1 MTDDGPYDIS
11 TLALEDD
18 RYHVVQSVFRNA
30 YRATDDDGDIVIR
43 GKQKLFRMRE
53 EFPFVRADGEPA
65 FTVKA
70 GGILD
75 VAGSYALID
84 EGTGEPVVSL
94 ERKWTLFVDRWKIR
108 DPRDESLLAE
118 IASKS
123 TLVALL
129 RHAPVVGGLFQLL
142 PHRYEITD
150 VDGDH
155 VGSID
160 GEFSLRDRYTVTID
174 DATDVPREA
183 VIASAMVIDAIE
195 GN

>member
-1 MTDDGPYDIS
+1 MTDDGRYDIS

-30 YRATDDDGDIVIR
+30 YRATDEDGDVVIR

-53 EFPFVRADGEPA
+53 EFPFVGANGEPA

-75 VAGSYALID
+75 VAGTYALID

-118 IASKS
+118 ITSKS
-123 TLVALL
+123 KLVALL
-129 RHAPVVGGLFQLL
+129 RHAPFVGGLFQLF

-160 GEFSLRDRYTVTID
+160 GQFSLRDRYTVTID